1 MSTFLLQT
9 GLTEILAPFEPLDL
23 ELLEEDMMDW
33 VMYCGDEWNL

>member
-9 GLTEILAPFEPLDL
+9 GLTEILSPLELLDL

-33 VMYCGDEWNL
+33 VMICDDEGYL